1 MDQSS
6 AASSRSSNV
15 AANPMQ
21 VLLNE
26 RVDPDDPL
34 AVYRLIEVGLAPE
47 DVLRLV
53 DAVELLKDK
62 AVLAKVIGMTERT
75 LRHRA
80 KAQRMAL
87 TSGQSSKVMRFA
99 EILSKAEE
107 VLGSR
112 EAAERWLVK
121 PLFGFEGRT
130 PLDLLSNSFGE
141 RMLEDLLTRIEFGV
155 YQ

>member
-47 DVLRLV
+47 DVL
-53 DAVELLKDK
+53 LL
-62 AVLAKVIGMTERT
+62 
-75 LRHRA
+75 
-80 KAQRMAL
+80 AL
-87 TSGQSSKVMRFA
+87 M
-99 EILSKAEE
+99 E
-107 VLGSR
+107 
-112 EAAERWLVK
+112 
-121 PLFGFEGRT
+121 
-130 PLDLLSNSFGE
+130 N
-141 RMLEDLLTRIEFGV
+141 
-155 YQ
+155 